1 MIGNIEEKRSKLKM
15 RHRKLNMNEIPPPK
29 KKNIPVLT
37 SRHLHFERTFLKNMR
52 GFKASFQKK
61 QKAKSFVQ
69 TLALALN

>member
-1 MIGNIEEKRSKLKM
+1 MIGNTEEKRSKLKM
-15 RHRKLNMNEIPPPK
+15 RHRKLNMNEIPPQ

-61 QKAKSFVQ
+61 NKKQNPLFKH
-69 TLALALN
+69 